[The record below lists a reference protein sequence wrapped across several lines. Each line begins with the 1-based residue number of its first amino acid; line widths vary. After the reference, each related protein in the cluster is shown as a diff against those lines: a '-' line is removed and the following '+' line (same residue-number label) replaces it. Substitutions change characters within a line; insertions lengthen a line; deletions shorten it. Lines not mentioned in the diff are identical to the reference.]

1 MGGVALGVV
10 PSVFT
15 AWFLTVAEPAHAA
28 CSALPRHPCT
38 PGVASVLRSQP
49 YTPYSCSV
57 FGPAGCTP
65 QNPSPLNQVP
75 VLRVQGHVGPSEPLD
90 RDHPADR
97 INEMGPLLSQCL
109 ELPPDAEVQPGM
121 RVTLKLA
128 FKRSGELLAEP
139 RFTYVTHEA
148 PASTKTIYRAA
159 AIDMVKRCMPLPI
172 TAALG
177 AAIAGRP
184 FVIPIIETRTLE
196 RAQDSGV
203 AGPAGHDPA
212 EHPQTREP

>member
-1 MGGVALGVV
+1 MVLGAVRGVFA
-10 PSVFT
+10 
-15 AWFLTVAEPAHAA
+15 AWFLTAAEPAHAA

-75 VLRVQGHVGPSEPLD
+75 VLKVQGHVGPSEPLD

-97 INEMGPLLSQCL
+97 IDEMGPILSQCL
-109 ELPPDAEVQPGM
+109 ELPPEAEVQPGM
-121 RVTLKLA
+121 RVT
-128 FKRSGELLAEP
+128 
-139 RFTYVTHEA
+139 HEA
-148 PASTKTIYRAA
+148 PASAKTIYRAA
-159 AIDMVKRCMPLPI
+159 AIAMVKRCMPLPI

-184 FVIPIIETRTLE
+184 FVIPIIETRTGE

-203 AGPAGHDPA
+203 AGRAGHDPA
-212 EHPQTREP
+212 EHPQSRGP